1 MEKAK
6 DILLHN
12 DNDLEV
18 VNGDFF
24 IGESE
29 MQEVG
34 IILQMNQGELKS
46 DALIGANL
54 VTMIRSGFNKEKIE
68 RHIATQMELDS
79 KNFDDIKQ
87 KISYGRVV

>member
-6 DILLHN
+6 DILLGT
-12 DNDLEV
+12 DNDLQI
-18 VNGDFF
+18 VNGDFL

-29 MQEVG
+29 IQEVG

-46 DALIGANL
+46 DPLIGANL
-54 VTMIRSGFNKEKIE
+54 VTMIRGGFDKEKIE
-68 RHIATQMELDS
+68 RHVETQMNLDN
-79 KNFDDIKQ
+79 KNFQDIKQ